1 MKENYYITT
10 DGGINKKEN
19 TIYFENVQ
27 GKTPLPIN
35 RVYAIYS
42 YGRLSFSSG
51 AIDYLAKL
59 KIPIHFFNYYGFYE
73 GTFYPREI
81 LVSGDVLIK
90 QAENYL
96 NQKMRLDLASK
107 FVAGSTKNILRNL
120 SYYKSSGYLI
130 TDQITKIE
138 GILGELID
146 LNSIPEIMNIEGR
159 IRLQYYRALDEI
171 FPTDFNII
179 KRERRPPS
187 NKINSLIS
195 FGNSMMYSTV
205 LSEIYQTQLNPTI
218 SFLHEPSERRFSLAL
233 DVSEIFK
240 PIIVDRVIFKLVN
253 KNMLSDSDFR
263 NDLGGILLTDQG
275 KKSVIKEYDAKLS
288 STIKHRGLN
297 RNVSF
302 RTLIRLEL
310 YKLIKHIM
318 GEKEYDPLILWW

>member
-1 MKENYYITT
+1 VKENYYITT
-10 DGGINKKEN
+10 DGGINRKEN

-27 GKTPLPIN
+27 GKIPLPIN
-35 RVYAIYS
+35 RIYAIYA

-81 LVSGDVLIK
+81 LVSGEVLVK

-96 NQKMRLDLASK
+96 DQEMRLGLATK
-107 FVAGSTKNILRNL
+107 FVEGSTKNILRNL

-138 GILGELID
+138 GILGELTG
-146 LNSIPEIMNIEGR
+146 LSSIPEIMNIEGR
-159 IRLQYYRALDEI
+159 IRLQYYSALDEI
-171 FPTDFNII
+171 FPEDFNII

-195 FGNSMMYSTV
+195 FGNSLMYSTV

-253 KNMLSDSDFR
+253 KNMLSDNDFR

-275 KKSVIKEYDAKLS
+275 KKAVIKEYDAKLS

-310 YKLIKHIM
+310 YKLIKHII
-318 GEKEYDPLILWW
+318 GEKEYDPLVLWW